1 MNFLLVVM
9 YVELPVTMLSEGLF
23 TVMIYALENGDKSRI
38 IANETSGGSNDCKV
52 IRVSLL

>member
-52 IRVSLL
+52 IIVSFL